1 MANPAMLTDLDS
13 AIFDHAPVGLLY
25 SEDRMIRRF
34 NHRFAA
40 LFGYDDTALQG
51 QSLAMLYPSLD
62 EFDHTGQH
70 WTKELSAHG
79 AYVDE
84 RIMKRRDGGLF
95 WCRVRG
101 QALDPATPLAR
112 AVWSFADLSAERP
125 VLALSRRERQ
135 VGMLLV
141 EGLTAKEIARRLEIS
156 PRTVHVHKNRLM
168 TRFGVR
174 NSLELVR
181 CLTSMPS

>member
-1 MANPAMLTDLDS
+1 MPVQTLDS
-13 AIFDHAPVGLLY
+13 AIFDAAPIGLLY
-25 SEDRMIRRF
+25 SEDRLIRRC

-40 LFGYDDTALQG
+40 IFGYGAEELVG
-51 QSLAMLYPSLD
+51 QSLALLYPSPD
-62 EFDHTGQH
+62 DFDHTGQQ
-70 WTKELSAHG
+70 WSRELSLHG
-79 AYVDE
+79 VYADE
-84 RIMKRRDGGLF
+84 RIMRRKGDALF

-101 QALDPATPLAR
+101 QSMDPSRPLTR
-112 AVWSFADLSAERP
+112 AVWSFSDISAERP
-125 VLALSRRERQ
+125 VVALTRRERQ

-156 PRTVHVHKNRLM
+156 PRTVHVHKTRLM

-181 CLTSMPS
+181 CLTSGPV